1 MTESTAIVL
10 LDEPIKFRSVAAVE
24 DQLLEM
30 LPESEFTPAQ
40 LARIAAVARE
50 KHADRRTQLVAIL
63 DTAAREAAGHP
74 PVENSPAVKALERF
88 RSEYEPK
95 LTVEVLGVPGAP
107 CPWLEEDRPRWSNPD
122 RDIHGGVV
130 PTESRWQ
137 SEPVSVPLTMHT
149 GSVTKDD
156 TIELARFSVCLLQYA
171 GERDPYVA
179 LGYIGWRPDGTASAG
194 RSTNNLRLDEAAA
207 LARALLLLVDAARE
221 EV

>member
-1 MTESTAIVL
+1 MQSNAITP
-10 LDEPIKFRSVAAVE
+10 LDEPVKYRTVRDVE
-24 DQLLEM
+24 LALEEL
-30 LPESEFTPAQ
+30 LPESEFSPTQ
-40 LARIAAVARE
+40 LSRIAAVARE
-50 KHADRRTQLVAIL
+50 RHTDRRAQVVAIL
-63 DTAAREAAGHP
+63 DAAAQEAAAHR
-74 PVENSPAVKALERF
+74 PVESSPAVKALDQF

-107 CPWLEEDRPRWSNPD
+107 CPWLEEDRPRWSDPD

-149 GSVTKDD
+149 GSVTKED
-156 TIELARFSVCLLQYA
+156 TIALARFSVCLLQYA

-194 RSTNNLRLDEAAA
+194 RSSNNLRLDEAAA